1 MTMSIDERLNVVQD
15 EFSGLDRRGF
25 LGRCAGCA
33 LASGCALGA
42 WSAPALGK
50 PIDVAKVTKVR
61 LVFSHI
67 PPGQP
72 TWPYI
77 SYDYEARKRELTRN
91 LVQGCPEIEFLPVT
105 VHSADDARRLIAED
119 KDKKIAGYLCLMV
132 GIWTGA
138 PQTIAEA
145 GKPTLFVDDL
155 YSGSGE
161 FLVAFAAARRAGKN
175 VAGVSSSRFADVLTA
190 ARCFDKVKD
199 AASAKRFAADCMAA
213 VRRTYKPVGDE
224 KYGAIDAPP
233 KVDPTAAVKKLRD
246 SSILLVGSP
255 MQPIASEIT
264 RVFGTKVVP
273 IDYKTLDEAYRKA
286 DKATASE
293 YAQRW
298 IHEAAA
304 MVEPSAEEIH
314 RNAVMYVGMRDL
326 MKQRNARAITINCLG
341 GFYGGHMAA
350 YPCLGFSQLNNDGY
364 IGACE
369 ADMKSTLT
377 MLAMSYLVGR
387 AGYISDPVIDTSRN
401 QIIYAHCV
409 AMTRVDG
416 PKGTPNP
423 YQIRSHSEDRRGA
436 SMRSL
441 LPLGR
446 MTTTIQFDP
455 SRKEILLHQGKSV
468 ANIDED
474 RACRT
479 KLAVEVKG
487 DIDKLMTFWDQWGWH
502 RVTFYGDLKQPV
514 EALAKTIGFKVIEE
528 A

>member
-1 MTMSIDERLNVVQD
+1 MSINDRLSHVSD
-15 EFSGLDRRGF
+15 GACGIDRRGF
-25 LGRCAGCA
+25 FARCAGCT
-33 LASGCALGA
+33 LASGCMVGA
-42 WSAPALGK
+42 RAGPVLGK
-50 PIDVAKVTKVR
+50 PIAMESRPRVR

-77 SYDYEARKRELTRN
+77 SYDYEARKRELTRQ
-91 LVQGCPEIEFLPVT
+91 LVQGCPEIEFLPAT
-105 VHSADDARRLIAED
+105 VHNADAARRLIALD
-119 KDKKIAGYLCLMV
+119 KDRPITGYLVAMV

-138 PQTIAEA
+138 PQAIAEV

-161 FLVAFAAARRAGKN
+161 FLIAYAAARRARKN
-175 VAGVSSSRFADVLTA
+175 VAGVSSTRFQDVLTA
-190 ARCFDKVKD
+190 ARCFARVKD
-199 AASAKRFAADCMAA
+199 ETTAGRFAADCMAA
-213 VRRTYKPVGDE
+213 VRKTYKPMGDE
-224 KYGAIDAPP
+224 TVAAIDAPP
-233 KVDPTAAVKKLRD
+233 KVDAPDAVKRLRE
-246 SSILLVGSP
+246 STILLVGRP
-255 MQPIASEIT
+255 MQPIEPIIT
-264 RVFGTKVVP
+264 RSLGTKIVP
-273 IDYKTLDEAYRKA
+273 IDFKQLDEAYKKA
-286 DKATASE
+286 DQAQASE
-293 YAQRW
+293 YAERW
-298 IHEAAA
+298 IREAAA
-304 MVEPSAEEIH
+304 IEPPAEEVH
-314 RNAVMYVGMRDL
+314 RSAAMYIGMRDL
-326 MKQRNARAITINCLG
+326 MKQHSARAITINCLG
-341 GFYGGHMAA
+341 GFYGGQMAA
-350 YPCLGFSQLNNDGY
+350 YPCLGFSQLNSDGLV
-364 IGACE
+364 GACE

-377 MLAMSYLVGR
+377 MLAMNYLVGR
-387 AGYISDPVIDTSRN
+387 SGYISDPVIDTSKN

-423 YQIRSHSEDRRGA
+423 YQIRTHSEDRKGA

-455 SRKEILLHQGKSV
+455 ARKEILLHQGKSV

-487 DIDKLMTFWDQWGWH
+487 DIDKLLNFWDQWGWH

-514 EALAKTIGFKVIEE
+514 QALAASLGYKVIEE

>member
-1 MTMSIDERLNVVQD
+1 MSINDRLGHVSNAAC
-15 EFSGLDRRGF
+15 GIDRRGF
-25 LGRCAGCA
+25 LARCAGCS
-33 LASGCALGA
+33 LASGCMVGGWAL
-42 WSAPALGK
+42 PVLGK
-50 PIDVAKVTKVR
+50 PAAMEGRPRVR

-77 SYDYEARKRELTRN
+77 NYDYEARKRDLTRR
-91 LVQGCPEIEFLPVT
+91 LVQGCPEIEFLPAT
-105 VHSADDARRLIAED
+105 VHSADAARRLIAED
-119 KDKKIAGYLCLMV
+119 RDRPITGYLVAMV

-138 PQTIAEA
+138 PQAIAEA

-161 FLVAFAAARRAGKN
+161 FLIAHAAARRAGTN
-175 VAGVSSSRFADVLTA
+175 VAGVASTLFQDVLTA
-190 ARCFDKVKD
+190 ARCFARVEDP
-199 AASAKRFAADCMAA
+199 ATASRFAANCMAA
-213 VRRTYKPVGDE
+213 VRKTYKPMGDE
-224 KYGAIDAPP
+224 TVAAIDAPP
-233 KVDPTAAVKKLRD
+233 KVDVTDAVQRLRA
-246 SSILLVGSP
+246 STIVLVGRP
-255 MQPIASEIT
+255 MQPIESIIT
-264 RVFGTKVVP
+264 RSLGTKIVP
-273 IDYKTLDEAYRKA
+273 IDFKQLDQAYKKA
-286 DKATASE
+286 DQAQASE
-293 YAQRW
+293 YAERW
-298 IHEAAA
+298 IREAAT
-304 MVEPSAEEIH
+304 VEPPADEVHRSA
-314 RNAVMYVGMRDL
+314 AMYIGMRDL
-326 MKQRNARAITINCLG
+326 MNQHGAHAIAINCLG
-341 GFYGGHMAA
+341 GFYSGQMAA
-350 YPCLGFSQLNNDGY
+350 YPCLGFSQLNSDGFV
-364 IGACE
+364 GACE

-377 MLAMSYLVGR
+377 MLAMSHLVGR
-387 AGYISDPVIDTSRN
+387 PGYISDPVIDTSKN

-423 YQIRSHSEDRRGA
+423 YQIRTHSEDRKGA

-455 SRKEILLHQGKSV
+455 VRKQILLHQGKSV

-487 DIDKLMTFWDQWGWH
+487 DIDKLLNFWDQWGWH

-514 EALAKTIGFKVIEE
+514 QALAASLGYKVIDE

>member
-1 MTMSIDERLNVVQD
+1 MSIDQALSVVQD
-15 EFSGLDRRGF
+15 ERCGLDRRGF
-25 LGRCAGCA
+25 FGRCAGCA
-33 LASGCALGA
+33 LASGCAVGV
-42 WSAPALGK
+42 WGAPALGK
-50 PIDVAKVTKVR
+50 SAGSPGDKPRVR
-61 LVFSHI
+61 LVFTHV

-77 SYDYEARKRELTRN
+77 SYDYETRKRELTRR
-91 LVQGCPEIEFLPVT
+91 LMSGCPGVEFLPAT
-105 VHSADDARRLIAED
+105 VHDADAARRLISED
-119 KDKKIAGYLCLMV
+119 KGGKITGYLVYMV
-132 GIWTGA
+132 GIWTHA
-138 PQTIAEA
+138 PQVIAEV

-175 VAGVSSSRFADVLTA
+175 VAGVSSTRFDDVLTA
-190 ARCFDKVKD
+190 ARCFATIQDD
-199 AASAKRFAADCMAA
+199 GTARRFAADCMAA
-213 VRRTYKPVGDE
+213 IRRTYKPVGDE
-224 KYGAIDAPP
+224 TLLPIDAPP
-233 KVDPTAAVKKLRD
+233 KFHAADAAQKLRE
-246 SSILLVGSP
+246 STILLVGRP
-255 MQPIASEIT
+255 MQPIEPVIT
-264 RVFGTKVVP
+264 RTLGTKVVP
-273 IDYKTLDEAYRKA
+273 IDFKQLDQAYRKA
-286 DKATASE
+286 DPAQVSE
-293 YAQRW
+293 YAHRW

-304 MVEPSAEEIH
+304 VVEPPADEIQRSA
-314 RNAVMYVGMRDL
+314 AMYVGMRDL
-326 MKQRNARAITINCLG
+326 MKQHHARAITVNCLG

-350 YPCLGFSQLNNDGY
+350 YPCLGFSQLNNDGFV
-364 IGACE
+364 GACE

-387 AGYISDPVIDTSRN
+387 PGYISDPVIDTSKN

-409 AMTRVDG
+409 ATTKVDG
-416 PKGTPNP
+416 PKGSANP
-423 YQIRSHSEDRRGA
+423 YQIRSHSEDRKGA

-455 SRKEILLHQGKSV
+455 TRKEILLHQGKSV

-487 DIDKLMTFWDQWGWH
+487 DIDKLLSFWDQWSWH
-502 RVTFYGDLKQPV
+502 RVTYFGDLRQPV
-514 EALAKTIGFKVIEE
+514 QALAASLGYKVIEE

>member
-1 MTMSIDERLNVVQD
+1 MSINDRLSQVSN
-15 EFSGLDRRGF
+15 GACGIDRRGF
-25 LGRCAGCA
+25 LARCAGCS
-33 LASGCALGA
+33 LVSGCMVGA
-42 WSAPALGK
+42 WAGPVLGK
-50 PIDVAKVTKVR
+50 PTAMEGQPRVR

-77 SYDYEARKRELTRN
+77 NYDYEARKRELTRR
-91 LVQGCPEIEFLPVT
+91 LVQGCPEIEFLPAT
-105 VHSADDARRLIAED
+105 VHTADAARRLIAED
-119 KDKKIAGYLCLMV
+119 WDRPITGYLVAMV

-138 PQTIAEA
+138 PQAIAEA

-161 FLVAFAAARRAGKN
+161 FLIAHAAARRAGKN
-175 VAGVSSSRFADVLTA
+175 VAGVSSSRFQDVLTA
-190 ARCFDKVKD
+190 ARCFARVEDR
-199 AASAKRFAADCMAA
+199 ATASRFAADCMAA
-213 VRRTYKPVGDE
+213 VRKTYKPMVE
-224 KYGAIDAPP
+224 ETVAAIDAPP
-233 KVDPTAAVKKLRD
+233 KVDVTDAVKRLRE
-246 SSILLVGSP
+246 STILLVGRP
-255 MQPIASEIT
+255 MQPIEATIT
-264 RVFGTKVVP
+264 RSLGTKVVP
-273 IDYKTLDEAYRKA
+273 IDFQRLDRAYKNA
-286 DKATASE
+286 DQAQASE
-293 YAQRW
+293 YAERW

-304 MVEPSAEEIH
+304 VEPPADEVHRSA
-314 RNAVMYVGMRDL
+314 AMYIGMRDL
-326 MKQRNARAITINCLG
+326 MNQHGAHAITINCLG
-341 GFYGGHMAA
+341 GFYGGQMAA
-350 YPCLGFSQLNNDGY
+350 YPCLGFSQLNSDGFV
-364 IGACE
+364 GACE

-377 MLAMSYLVGR
+377 MLAMSHLVGR
-387 AGYISDPVIDTSRN
+387 PGYISDPVIDTSKN
-401 QIIYAHCV
+401 QVIYTHCV
-409 AMTRVDG
+409 AMTKVDG

-423 YQIRSHSEDRRGA
+423 YQIRTHSDDRKGA

-455 SRKEILLHQGKSV
+455 VRKEILLHQGKSV

-487 DIDKLMTFWDQWGWH
+487 DIDKLLNFWDQWGWH

-514 EALAKTIGFKVIEE
+514 EALAASLGYQVIEE